1 MITYHGPRKSN
12 HGERC
17 VKNAEIFDLVKSTI
31 VKVIPKFA
39 NRNIKPSDS
48 LKKLGVNS
56 IERMEITML
65 IMEELEI
72 DIPRTELLGPKN
84 LAEFLA
90 LLESKL
96 DK

>member
-1 MITYHGPRKSN
+1 MTTYPGPRDRKY
-12 HGERC
+12 GDKF
-17 VKNAEIFDLVKSTI
+17 VKNNGMFEFVKSII

-39 NRNIKPSDS
+39 EVDIQPSDS
-48 LKKLGVNS
+48 LKNLGVNS

-65 IMEELEI
+65 TMEELEL

-84 LAEFLA
+84 LAEFIV
-90 LLESKL
+90 LLESKI

>member
-1 MITYHGPRKSN
+1 M
-12 HGERC
+12 
-17 VKNAEIFDLVKSTI
+17 KNDNMFEFVTSII

-39 NRNIKPSDS
+39 NRDITPSDS
-48 LKKLGVNS
+48 LKQMGVNS

-72 DIPRTELLGPKN
+72 DIPRTELLGPQN
-84 LAEFLA
+84 IAEFIA